1 MRCKVIRM
9 KYITRSFVK
18 AHLDCIFLFG
28 DNLAGKGL
36 GGQAAAMRGEPNA
49 VGIPTKKYPSNST
62 EAFFCDS
69 EIDQNRLAID
79 LAFDRLS
86 GLIST
91 GIKFVV
97 IPADGLG
104 TGRARLQER
113 APLTFAYLQN
123 RLRELSL
130 I

>member
-1 MRCKVIRM
+1 MRCKIIRM

-18 AHLDCIFLFG
+18 AHRDHIFLFG

-49 VGIPTKKYPSNST
+49 VGIPTKKYPSNS
-62 EAFFCDS
+62 ANSFFCDK
-69 EIDQNRLAID
+69 ELEQNREAID

-86 GLIST
+86 DLVSKGM
-91 GIKFVV
+91 KFVV

-104 TGRARLQER
+104 TGRAQLQER
-113 APLTFAYLQN
+113 APLTFSYLQE
-123 RLRELSL
+123 RLKNLSL

>member
-9 KYITRSFVK
+9 NYITRSFVK
-18 AHLDCIFLFG
+18 THKDCIFLFG

-36 GGQAAAMRGEPNA
+36 GGQASAMRGEPNA

-69 EIDQNRLAID
+69 EIDQNRVAID
-79 LAFDRLS
+79 RAFDRLS
-86 GLIST
+86 ALISM

-104 TGRARLQER
+104 TGRAQLHER
-113 APLTFAYLQN
+113 APLTFAYLQK

-130 I
+130 F